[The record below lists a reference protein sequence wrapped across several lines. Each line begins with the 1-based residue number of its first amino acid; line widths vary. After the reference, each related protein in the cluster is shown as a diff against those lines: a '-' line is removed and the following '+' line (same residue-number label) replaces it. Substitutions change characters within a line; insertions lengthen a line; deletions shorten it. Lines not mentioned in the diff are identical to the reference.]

1 MGQRFLVVLKFL
13 GVRWLLWPP
22 MHRTLPKV
30 RQYPAVPKFLE
41 ALLRQLLRWH
51 LLFPMGQQFL
61 VGHLDRLDLWGL
73 VHHSVPLRR
82 MVPQYLEHR
91 LSPMDR

>member
-1 MGQRFLVVLKFL
+1 MGQRFLVVRKFL
-13 GVRWLLWPP
+13 GVRWLLSPP

-51 LLFPMGQQFL
+51 LLFHL
-61 VGHLDRLDLWGL
+61 VQ
-73 VHHSVPLRR
+73 
-82 MVPQYLEHR
+82 QYLEHR